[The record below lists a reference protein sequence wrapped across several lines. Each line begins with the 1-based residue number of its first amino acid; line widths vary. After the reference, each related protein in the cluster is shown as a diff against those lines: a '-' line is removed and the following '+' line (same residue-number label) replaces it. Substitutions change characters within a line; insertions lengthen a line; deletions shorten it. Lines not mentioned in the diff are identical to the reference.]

1 MVPAGV
7 GIGGNISLTNLGSMI
22 RGEKFSGD
30 ILLLR
35 AENSCII
42 IKYRFCRARDGRG
55 DRYRS

>member
-1 MVPAGV
+1 MVSAG
-7 GIGGNISLTNLGSMI
+7 GEIRGNISLTNLGSMI
-22 RGEKFSGD
+22 REEKFSGV

-42 IKYRFCRARDGRG
+42 IKYRFCQTRDGRG